1 MWWIL
6 QRRHDIF
13 LYSRTR
19 DQQDHTLHFH
29 AYYQDNVAVYGIE
42 PVDLISGGL
51 PRRQQCMVEAW
62 AEMHQAELQ
71 TDWERLQTGQEPLP
85 VQPLS

>member
-1 MWWIL
+1 ML
-6 QRRHDIF
+6 AMN
-13 LYSRTR
+13 Y
-19 DQQDHTLHFH
+19 
-29 AYYQDNVAVYGIE
+29 YYQDNVAVYGIE

-51 PRRQQCMVEAW
+51 PRRQQRMVEAW

-71 TDWERLQTGQEPLP
+71 IDWQRLQTGQSPLP